1 MNHRKPSLATRV
13 RAEAARSYLGPVNL
27 TEGAEANSRISSLM
41 PHFVIL
47 FALIG
52 ATAAFGFTTK
62 QWFAS
67 GRIPWAMLVLGIV
80 HAVVALAG
88 FIMWKHVRRGPDH
101 YHVSDFIRSETISL
115 TDVCMVVEERG
126 FLWNSVHI
134 HFRRLT
140 RFGWSVSYVP
150 IRSSVRW
157 LDWLVA
163 GARFRGA
170 SEPELIEKELDPR
183 NSRCNNY

>member
-13 RAEAARSYLGPVNL
+13 RAEAARSYLGPANL
-27 TEGAEANSRISSLM
+27 AEEAEGNTRVSSLM
-41 PHFVIL
+41 PHMVIL
-47 FALIG
+47 FASLG
-52 ATAAFGFTTK
+52 AAAAFGIATK
-62 QWFAS
+62 QWFS
-67 GRIPWAMLVLGIV
+67 SDRVPWALLVLGMV

-88 FIMWKHVRRGPDH
+88 FVIWKRVRRGPDH

-115 TDVCMVVEERG
+115 ADVCMVVEERG
-126 FLWNSVHI
+126 FIWNTVHI

-150 IRSSVRW
+150 IRSVRW

-163 GARFRGA
+163 DARLRGT
-170 SEPELIEKELDPR
+170 SEPELIEK
-183 NSRCNNY
+183 S